1 MLDIAQLGYPHGH
14 TQSALSCQLWRW
26 TTAWTWYTGPGIT
39 KKIRNRMMGLD
50 DCSVGRILKWKWLIL
65 SGCCSNLPGTGGRQG
80 RGTWGQ
86 EMVQCQKSK
95 AEPQPLNQPLCAS
108 GSMSAKWGEELSCCD
123 WWWGLPYGQRH
134 CSDAE
139 TDQIAQNQAPKQN
152 PYSNMMTSPAQHW
165 DWGPR
170 GWGGGAGGKEC
181 MLWRNADLGAD
192 GWRIWRRV
200 T

>member
-1 MLDIAQLGYPHGH
+1 
-14 TQSALSCQLWRW
+14 
-26 TTAWTWYTGPGIT
+26 
-39 KKIRNRMMGLD
+39 MMGLD

-170 GWGGGAGGKEC
+170 GWGGCGWERMYALKEC
-181 MLWRNADLGAD
+181 RLGCWWLEDLEAGYLIYA
-192 GWRIWRRV
+192 WV
-200 T
+200 SSSV